1 MKPGGFLKRYKPL
14 RSRRFNGGPD
24 VAREPKPA
32 AKPSVQS
39 LHRGTYAGTT
49 SGVAVEKEHTIQCEA
64 YRKLVAALPCIHCGI
79 HGYSQAAHPNT
90 DKAGGKKLIDDRL
103 CFPLCT
109 VHPVGADF
117 VRGCHERFDQGALF
131 TKEARRELEP
141 AWGAQTRAVIKA
153 AGLWPAPL
161 PMWDENN
168 LTKEGNAT

>member
-1 MKPGGFLKRYKPL
+1 VKRSGFKHRTKPMRQRRREGADVERSDRPWAVALASATLRPLTPGRIGG
-14 RSRRFNGGPD
+14 S
-24 VAREPKPA
+24 
-32 AKPSVQS
+32 
-39 LHRGTYAGTT
+39 T

-141 AWGAQTRAVIKA
+141 AWGAQTRAVIVA
-153 AGLWPAPL
+153 AGLWPARL
-161 PMWDENN
+161 PKYAGE
-168 LTKEGNAT
+168 A

>member
-1 MKPGGFLKRYKPL
+1 VKRSGFKHRTKPMRQRRREGADIEREVRPTFTAPMVQPL
-14 RSRRFNGGPD
+14 R
-24 VAREPKPA
+24 
-32 AKPSVQS
+32 
-39 LHRGTYAGTT
+39 RGTYAGTV
-49 SGVAVEKEHTIQCEA
+49 SGAPVAKEQTIQCEA
-64 YRKLVAALPCIHCGI
+64 YRKLVAALPCIHCGL

-141 AWGAQTRAVIKA
+141 AWGAQTRAVIVA
-153 AGLWPAPL
+153 AGLWPKRL
-161 PMWDENN
+161 PR
-168 LTKEGNAT
+168 LEG